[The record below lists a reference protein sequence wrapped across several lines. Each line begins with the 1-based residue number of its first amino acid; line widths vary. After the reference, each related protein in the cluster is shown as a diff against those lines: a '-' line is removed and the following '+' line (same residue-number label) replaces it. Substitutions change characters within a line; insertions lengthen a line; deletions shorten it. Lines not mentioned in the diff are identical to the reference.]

1 VSPSVSDV
9 RQIWERAER
18 LYALALKARDDNLI
32 DYAEQLEQLAAEA
45 SAHAERLS
53 AEVQEPKDSSVEWQ
67 ASN

>member
-1 VSPSVSDV
+1 M
-9 RQIWERAER
+9 
-18 LYALALKARDDNLI
+18 ALKARDDNLI

>member
-1 VSPSVSDV
+1 V

-45 SAHAERLS
+45 SAHAEMLS
-53 AEVQEPKDSSVEWQ
+53 AEVQKPKDASV
-67 ASN
+67 

>member
-1 VSPSVSDV
+1 VSDV

-53 AEVQEPKDSSVEWQ
+53 AEVPEPKDSSVEWQ